1 MKSALCLATLF
12 LLMCTPA
19 HAYEVETGSITICD
33 TQKQMERFVQL
44 FDENPQAA
52 MSAVNAEENNPN
64 ACAEVDVSYVPGPKL
79 GVARSRS
86 HAFQVMPI
94 VVVGAN
100 TPGGYRPVKPAM
112 FFTVV
117 EVKEF
122 AV

>member
-1 MKSALCLATLF
+1 MKSAMCLATLF
-12 LLMCTPA
+12 FLTCLPG

-33 TQKQMERFVQL
+33 TQKQVERFVQL
-44 FDENPQAA
+44 FDEDPQVA
-52 MSAVNAEENNPN
+52 MNTVNAEENDPN
-64 ACAEVDVSYVPGPKL
+64 ACAQVDVSYVQGPKL
-79 GVARSRS
+79 SMARSRS
-86 HAFQVMPI
+86 HAFQIVPI

-100 TPGGYRPVKPAM
+100 VPGGYRPIKPAI